1 MNLHTSGRDDAG
13 GYLVGRGHAWFAF
26 AMTFALMLFDYM
38 DRQVIVSL
46 FPHMKTDWGLSDKQ
60 LGALVSVVSITVAL
74 AGIPVALLAD
84 RGSRVRSIVAMAA
97 VWSLASVSC
106 MFTRTYGLLLAAR
119 AVVGLGEAGYGSVGA
134 ALIASLFPARLRAG
148 LMATF
153 FAAASIGSVLGVLLG
168 GVIAARYGWQTAFGV
183 VGFPGLVLAL
193 VYLKVRDYKTVAL
206 TAPLS
211 RAASS
216 TGNAVRFI
224 AGALV
229 RSRTMAWVCVGDAAQ
244 LIVVSAL
251 WAWMPS
257 YLSRVQGMPTQQA
270 SIKAAL
276 VVLCGA
282 FGSMVWG
289 FVVDRAGAY
298 RARNKLHAVAIVCAA
313 SLCVLT
319 PAFVVPLAPDVQFL
333 LVAVGGFL
341 ATCTAGAISAVVID
355 VIHPGV
361 RATGAS
367 VLSLF
372 RNLFG
377 LAAGPFIAG
386 MLSDAYGLG
395 FAMTITPLFSIVA
408 VACFTIAARSYEGDM
423 RGADLPVDAGA
434 AAGAAGAAQAPA

>member
-26 AMTFALMLFDYM
+26 TMTFALMLFDYM

>member
-1 MNLHTSGRDDAG
+1 
-13 GYLVGRGHAWFAF
+13 
-26 AMTFALMLFDYM
+26 MTFALMLFDYM